1 MNNNLML
8 LGLLA
13 AAFLFLRRP
22 TQATGNLPWVPGQME
37 NPVTPGPGIPGTTG
51 MYGEG

>member
-22 TQATGNLPWVPGQME
+22 TQTTRNLPWVPGQME
-37 NPVTPGPGIPGTTG
+37 NPLPGIPGTTG

>member
-22 TQATGNLPWVPGQME
+22 TQPTVNLPWVPGQME
-37 NPVTPGPGIPGTTG
+37 NVVPTPGIPGTVG

>member
-22 TQATGNLPWVPGQME
+22 TQPTVNLPWVPGQME
-37 NPVTPGPGIPGTTG
+37 NPVPGIPGTVG